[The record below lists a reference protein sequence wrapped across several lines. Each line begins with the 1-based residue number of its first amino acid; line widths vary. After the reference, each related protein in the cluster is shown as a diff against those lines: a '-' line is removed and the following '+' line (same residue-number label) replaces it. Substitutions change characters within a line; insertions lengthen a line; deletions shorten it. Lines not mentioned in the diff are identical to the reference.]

1 MWRCMGV
8 VDVDDVLR
16 VDVDDVVGWTIM
28 VKWKDY
34 VVEVRSRYLKMIWDI
49 DVETGEVEMLRQ
61 RCRRG
66 RTAGRRRGC
75 TRREC

>member
-34 VVEVRSRYLKMIWDI
+34 VVEV
-49 DVETGEVEMLRQ
+49 EVLEDDM
-61 RCRRG
+61 G
-66 RTAGRRRGC
+66 H
-75 TRREC
+75 